1 MKEWEKHLE
10 RAEEK
15 LRAANLLLERVWQK
29 RKQSVKKQI
38 MTYISSHPKKKKP
51 KILLKMRRS
60 FLERIKRA
68 LEELK

>member
-38 MTYISSHPKKKKP
+38 MTYISNHPKKKLKP
-51 KILLKMRRS
+51 LLKTRRS

>member
-29 RKQSVKKQI
+29 RKRSVKKQI
-38 MTYISSHPKKKKP
+38 MTYISNHPKKKP
-51 KILLKMRRS
+51 KILLKTRRS